1 MGSNKKRP
9 LHRYTLN
16 GEPERENER
25 RRSIGRD
32 WINLSICQLH
42 GWVCLVAAVRLRLS
56 LRLRRVHR
64 SQVDRRVYTRVCV
77 RLRENPREPRLYTRP
92 SIYLSIYL
100 AAARTSK
107 CAWRNAFACVDA
119 RSRVCASERNR
130 AYVTAWLGAQIQRAQ
145 LAHRTSRRIVLILPL
160 HSRGAEE
167 ATSLAT
173 TSSQPAV
180 FVLRPG
186 RDKGFAG
193 FSGMIGAISGWRGLI
208 GFLLTDFEWNLARNF
223 SFFFFLFL
231 VESVE
236 ATFFDFG
243 NVRSN

>member
-1 MGSNKKRP
+1 MSLFGGCGTLTSLLASPPRSSIASGS
-9 LHRYTLN
+9 
-16 GEPERENER
+16 
-25 RRSIGRD
+25 S
-32 WINLSICQLH
+32 S
-42 GWVCLVAAVRLRLS
+42 
-56 LRLRRVHR
+56 
-64 SQVDRRVYTRVCV
+64 VYACV
-77 RLRENPREPRLYTRP
+77 RTAAWKSSWTASLYT
-92 SIYLSIYL
+92 SLYLSIYL

-173 TSSQPAV
+173 VSSQPAV

>member
-1 MGSNKKRP
+1 MSLFGGCGTLTSLLASPPRSSIASGS
-9 LHRYTLN
+9 
-16 GEPERENER
+16 
-25 RRSIGRD
+25 S
-32 WINLSICQLH
+32 S
-42 GWVCLVAAVRLRLS
+42 
-56 LRLRRVHR
+56 
-64 SQVDRRVYTRVCV
+64 VYAPCVYACV
-77 RLRENPREPRLYTRP
+77 RTAAWKSSWTASLYT
-92 SIYLSIYL
+92 SLYLSIL
-100 AAARTSK
+100 LLPGH
-107 CAWRNAFACVDA
+107 
-119 RSRVCASERNR
+119 RSVRGGTRLRVLTLVCASERNR

-173 TSSQPAV
+173 ASSQPAV

>member
-1 MGSNKKRP
+1 MAVIE
-9 LHRYTLN
+9 L
-16 GEPERENER
+16 
-25 RRSIGRD
+25 
-32 WINLSICQLH
+32 ICQFANYTDEFVWWLRYAYVSPCVSAAFIDRK
-42 GWVCLVAAVRLRLS
+42 WIVECIRSVCI
-56 LRLRRVHR
+56 
-64 SQVDRRVYTRVCV
+64 RVCAYGCV
-77 RLRENPREPRLYTRP
+77 KILVNRV
-92 SIYLSIYL
+92 SIHVPLSIYL

-173 TSSQPAV
+173 ASSQPAV

>member
-1 MGSNKKRP
+1 M
-9 LHRYTLN
+9 
-16 GEPERENER
+16 
-25 RRSIGRD
+25 
-32 WINLSICQLH
+32 
-42 GWVCLVAAVRLRLS
+42 AAVRLRLS

-92 SIYLSIYL
+92 SIYLSIL
-100 AAARTSK
+100 LLPGH
-107 CAWRNAFACVDA
+107 
-119 RSRVCASERNR
+119 RSVRGGTRLRVLTLVCASERNR

-173 TSSQPAV
+173 ASSQPAV

>member
-1 MGSNKKRP
+1 MSLFGGCGTLTSLLASPPRSSIASGS
-9 LHRYTLN
+9 
-16 GEPERENER
+16 
-25 RRSIGRD
+25 S
-32 WINLSICQLH
+32 S
-42 GWVCLVAAVRLRLS
+42 
-56 LRLRRVHR
+56 
-64 SQVDRRVYTRVCV
+64 VYACV
-77 RLRENPREPRLYTRP
+77 RTAAWKSSWTASLYT
-92 SIYLSIYL
+92 SLYLSIL
-100 AAARTSK
+100 LLPGH
-107 CAWRNAFACVDA
+107 
-119 RSRVCASERNR
+119 RSVRGGTRLRVLTLVCASERNR

-173 TSSQPAV
+173 ASSQPAV

>member
-1 MGSNKKRP
+1 MIE
-9 LHRYTLN
+9 L
-16 GEPERENER
+16 
-25 RRSIGRD
+25 
-32 WINLSICQLH
+32 ICQFANYTDEFVWWLRYAY
-42 GWVCLVAAVRLRLS
+42 VSPCVSAAFI
-56 LRLRRVHR
+56 
-64 SQVDRRVYTRVCV
+64 DRKWIVECIRVCAYGCV
-77 RLRENPREPRLYTRP
+77 KILVNRV
-92 SIYLSIYL
+92 SIHVPLSIYL
-100 AAARTSK
+100 AAARTPK

-173 TSSQPAV
+173 ASSQPAV

-193 FSGMIGAISGWRGLI
+193 FSGMIGDI
-208 GFLLTDFEWNLARNF
+208 GVAWFDRILVNGFRVEFGTEFFLFFF
-223 SFFFFLFL
+223 SFFGR
-231 VESVE
+231 V
-236 ATFFDFG
+236 G
-243 NVRSN
+243 

>member
-1 MGSNKKRP
+1 M
-9 LHRYTLN
+9 
-16 GEPERENER
+16 
-25 RRSIGRD
+25 
-32 WINLSICQLH
+32 
-42 GWVCLVAAVRLRLS
+42 
-56 LRLRRVHR
+56 
-64 SQVDRRVYTRVCV
+64 
-77 RLRENPREPRLYTRP
+77 
-92 SIYLSIYL
+92 
-100 AAARTSK
+100 
-107 CAWRNAFACVDA
+107 
-119 RSRVCASERNR
+119 
-130 AYVTAWLGAQIQRAQ
+130 
-145 LAHRTSRRIVLILPL
+145 ILPL

-173 TSSQPAV
+173 ASSQPAV

>member
-1 MGSNKKRP
+1 M
-9 LHRYTLN
+9 
-16 GEPERENER
+16 
-25 RRSIGRD
+25 
-32 WINLSICQLH
+32 
-42 GWVCLVAAVRLRLS
+42 AAVRLRLS

-130 AYVTAWLGAQIQRAQ
+130 AYLTAWLGAQIQRAQ

-173 TSSQPAV
+173 ASSQPAV

-193 FSGMIGAISGWRGLI
+193 FSGMIGDI
-208 GFLLTDFEWNLARNF
+208 GVAWFDRILVNGFRVEFGTEFFL
-223 SFFFFLFL
+223 FFFLFL

>member
-1 MGSNKKRP
+1 MSLFGGCGTLTSLLASPPRSSIASGS
-9 LHRYTLN
+9 
-16 GEPERENER
+16 
-25 RRSIGRD
+25 S
-32 WINLSICQLH
+32 S
-42 GWVCLVAAVRLRLS
+42 
-56 LRLRRVHR
+56 
-64 SQVDRRVYTRVCV
+64 VYACV
-77 RLRENPREPRLYTRP
+77 RTAAWKSSWTASLYT
-92 SIYLSIYL
+92 SLYLSIYL
-100 AAARTSK
+100 AVARTPK

-173 TSSQPAV
+173 ASSQPAV

>member
-1 MGSNKKRP
+1 MSLFGGCGTLTSLLASPPRSSIASGS
-9 LHRYTLN
+9 
-16 GEPERENER
+16 
-25 RRSIGRD
+25 S
-32 WINLSICQLH
+32 S
-42 GWVCLVAAVRLRLS
+42 
-56 LRLRRVHR
+56 
-64 SQVDRRVYTRVCV
+64 VYACV
-77 RLRENPREPRLYTRP
+77 RTAAWKSSWTASLYT
-92 SIYLSIYL
+92 SLYLSIYL
-100 AAARTSK
+100 AVARTPK

-119 RSRVCASERNR
+119 RSRICASERNR

-173 TSSQPAV
+173 ASSQPAV